1 MLKNHC
7 MEKSYLNPKEATTE
21 LAAVLIAV
29 TDSEAKVLTVEQGNS
44 LPYGPLDPI
53 HSSLQAGVRQWVA
66 TKTHQP
72 LGYVEQLYT
81 FVDTNRKTAS
91 GHYLVYISYLG
102 LVREEADHLE
112 SDAAWIN
119 WYNYFPWEDHREGRP
134 KFIDTEFLPIFK
146 HWISSGNTVAEQKS
160 REQRISLCWGLNPFS
175 WNEEYVLQRYE
186 LMYEIGI
193 LPEVFSQKMALAKQ
207 YCGQRMAHDHRRV
220 LASAMARLRAKIKY
234 RPVIFELMPPCFTLW
249 QLQQSI
255 EALGGIT
262 LHKQNFRRFI
272 MQQELIEETG
282 EIDPTGPGR
291 PARLYQFRDD
301 ILLERSLS
309 GSKLPISR

>member
-1 MLKNHC
+1 MTKPLLP
-7 MEKSYLNPKEATTE
+7 SQEATTE

-29 TDSEAKVLTVEQGNS
+29 TDSEAKVLTVEHGSS
-44 LPYGPLDPI
+44 LPYGPLNPI
-53 HSSLQAGVRQWVA
+53 HRSLQAGVRQWVE
-66 TKTHQP
+66 TQTQQP

-81 FVDTNRKTAS
+81 LVDTNRKTAS
-91 GHYLVYISYLG
+91 GHPLIYISYLG
-102 LVREEADHLE
+102 LVREEMNHLE
-112 SDAAWIN
+112 SQATWLN
-119 WYNYFPWEDHREGRP
+119 WYHYFPWEDHRNGRP
-134 KFIDTEFLPIFK
+134 ELIEKELFPIFK
-146 HWISSGNTVAEQKS
+146 HWINAGNTVAEQKS
-160 REQRISLCWGLNPFS
+160 REQRVNLCWGLSPFS

-186 LMYEIGI
+186 LMYEVGI
-193 LPEVFSQKMALAKQ
+193 LPEALSNNTILAESI
-207 YCGQRMAHDHRRV
+207 CGQAMAHDHRRV

-234 RPVIFELMPPCFTLW
+234 RPVIFELMPPAFTLL

-282 EIDPTGPGR
+282 EMDQSGPGR

>member
-1 MLKNHC
+1 MK
-7 MEKSYLNPKEATTE
+7 KSFPNTKEATTE

-29 TDSEAKVLTVEQGNS
+29 TDSEAKVLTVEQGS
-44 LPYGPLDPI
+44 ALPNGPLDPI
-53 HSSLQAGVRQWVA
+53 HSSLQAGVRQWVE
-66 TKTHQP
+66 TQTHQP

-81 FVDTNRKTAS
+81 LVDTNRKTSS
-91 GHYLVYISYLG
+91 GHYLIYISYLG
-102 LVREEADHLE
+102 LVREETDHLE
-112 SDAAWIN
+112 SEASWIN
-119 WYNYFPWEDHREGRP
+119 WYDYFPWEDHRNGRP
-134 KFIDTEFLPIFK
+134 KFIETEFLPIFK
-146 HWISSGNTVAEQKS
+146 HWISSGNTIAEQKS
-160 REQRISLCWGLNPFS
+160 REQRVNLCWGLPPFT

-193 LPEVFSQKMALAKQ
+193 LPEALSTKLAISQE
-207 YCGQRMAHDHRRV
+207 YCGHKMAHDHRRV

-234 RPVIFELMPPCFTLW
+234 RPVIFELMPPAFTLL

-255 EALGGIT
+255 ESLGGIT

>member
-1 MLKNHC
+1 MQ
-7 MEKSYLNPKEATTE
+7 KSLSNPKEATTE

-29 TDSEAKVLTVEQGNS
+29 TDSEAKVLTVEQGNA

-53 HSSLQAGVRQWVA
+53 HSSLQAGVRQWVE
-66 TKTHQP
+66 TQTHQP

-81 FVDTNRKTAS
+81 FMDTDRKTSS

-102 LVREEADHLE
+102 LVREEVTHLE
-112 SDAAWIN
+112 SEATWIN
-119 WYNYFPWEDHREGRP
+119 WYDYFPWEDHRDGRP
-134 KFIDTEFLPIFK
+134 AFIETEFLPIFK
-146 HWISSGNTVAEQKS
+146 HWISSGNTIAEQKS
-160 REQRISLCWGLNPFS
+160 REQRVSLCWGLPPFS

-193 LPEVFSQKMALAKQ
+193 LPEALSQKTALLQ
-207 YCGQRMAHDHRRV
+207 DYCGKKMAHDHRRV

-234 RPVIFELMPPCFTLW
+234 RPVIFELMPPSFTLW

-282 EIDPTGPGR
+282 DMDLTGPGR

-301 ILLERSLS
+301 VLLERSLS